1 MLFYCEKSVA
11 MNTELLYNTSGKTT
25 LKNMKN
31 KPMKSSADRE
41 ARRRKA
47 IRPRPDAVKRPN
59 EERDT

>member
-1 MLFYCEKSVA
+1 